1 MAKPKKLPSGSYR
14 IQIFL
19 GKDPDGKSIRKSITA
34 ATAKECKVLAA
45 QYEAEHR
52 RPDRRTFSSAMEAYI
67 ASSAAVLSPSTLR
80 GYKSVQRKLEPL
92 DLSRMHV
99 DDITQADVQEAIDTL
114 AMQKTDKTPPALRE
128 KGVKRTGGRTSPK
141 TIRNINGFISAVL
154 ASCGIYIKGV
164 KLPQKVRSELEVPED
179 EIIKKLFQELKGTA
193 LEVPVMLAAIGGLRR
208 GEICALTIDDL
219 NGNILHVC
227 KSMVKDPDGHW
238 VVKPPKTYSSDRYVE
253 LPPYVAD
260 LIRSQGY
267 VVRATPST
275 LSDNHA
281 RFLKRHG
288 FPSYHLHGYRHYMVS
303 ALHAA
308 GVPDSYIQQRGG
320 WSTDHTMK
328 AVYRHT
334 LADRSAEAVRKANAH
349 FESLL

>member
-14 IQIFL
+14 IRITV
-19 GKDPDGKSIRKSITA
+19 GTGPDGKPIRKSITA
-34 ATAKECKVLAA
+34 ASARECRALAA

-52 RPDRRTFSSAMEAYI
+52 KPDRRTFRAAMEAYI
-67 ASSAAVLSPSTLR
+67 TSSAAVLSPSTIR
-80 GYKSVQRKLEPL
+80 GYKSIQKKLDPL
-92 DLSRMHV
+92 ELAGMRV
-99 DDITQADVQEAIDTL
+99 DDITQADVQEAVDTL
-114 AMQKTDKTPPALRE
+114 AMQKTDKTPPVLRA
-128 KGVKRTGGRTSPK
+128 KGEKRTGGRMSPK

-154 ASCGIYIKGV
+154 ASCGIYVKGV
-164 KLPQKVRSELEVPED
+164 KLPQKVRTELEVPED
-179 EIIKKLFQELKGTA
+179 DAIKKLFQAVKGTA

-219 NGNILHVC
+219 DGNILHVC
-227 KSMVKDPDGHW
+227 KSMVKNPDGRW
-238 VVKPPKTYSSDRYVE
+238 IIKPPKTYSSDRYVE
-253 LPPYVAD
+253 LPPYLAD

-334 LADRSAEAVRKANAH
+334 LADRSAEVVEKANAH

>member
-80 GYKSVQRKLEPL
+80 GYKSVQR
-92 DLSRMHV
+92 
-99 DDITQADVQEAIDTL
+99 QEAIDTL

>member
-1 MAKPKKLPSGSYR
+1 MGKPKKLPSGSYR
-14 IQIFL
+14 IRVYLGTDSEGKQIV
-19 GKDPDGKSIRKSITA
+19 KSITA
-34 ATAKECKVLAA
+34 ATARECKVLAA

-52 RPDRRTFSSAMEAYI
+52 KPDRRTFSSAMEAYI
-67 ASSAAVLSPSTLR
+67 TSSAAVLSPSTIR
-80 GYKSVQRKLEPL
+80 GYTSIQKRLEPL
-92 DLSRMHV
+92 ELSRMRV
-99 DDITQADVQEAIDTL
+99 DDITQADVQEAIDAL
-114 AMQKTDKTPPALRE
+114 AVQKTDKTPPALRE
-128 KGVKRTGGRTSPK
+128 KGVKRTGGRMSPK
-141 TIRNINGFISAVL
+141 TIRNVNGFISAVL
-154 ASCGIYIKGV
+154 ASCGIYVRGV
-164 KLPQKVRSELEVPED
+164 KLPQKVRNELEVPQD
-179 EIIKKLFQELKGTA
+179 EEVRKIFQAVKGTA

-219 NGNILHVC
+219 DGNVLHVC
-227 KSMVKDPDGHW
+227 KSMVKAPDGHW
-238 VVKPPKTYSSDRYVE
+238 IVKAPKTYSSDRYVE
-253 LPPYVAD
+253 LPPYLAD
-260 LIRSQGY
+260 LIRLQGY

-281 RFLKRHG
+281 RFLRRHG

-320 WSTDHTMK
+320 WSTDNTMK

-334 LADRSAEAVRKANAH
+334 LADRAAEAVQKANAH